1 MDVFEVVE
9 QLKELLSR
17 FPNLDYSEMKKLKT
31 LSNDLSV
38 ECGCALYD
46 WGK

>member
-1 MDVFEVVE
+1 MDIFELVE
-9 QLKELLSR
+9 QLKELLKR
-17 FPNLDYSEMKKLKT
+17 FPNLDYSEMKKLKI

-38 ECGCALYD
+38 ECDSALYD